1 MNFTDLEKI
10 MSSKGIH
17 SLADIAR
24 YLNTTPQAVS
34 NWKSRNQVP
43 YRIVSKLNATTTQTD
58 KSVNLDLSDNVSL
71 SDILLVLAEQIKIII
86 TIPAI
91 LVFLTFTYTQFIQ
104 KPLYESRATVLFPEA
119 KNSNLGGLAGLAS
132 QFGVSIPQSA
142 RADLSSPF
150 LFPELL
156 RSRTFSEKIIYKE
169 FYTAKFDKKMPLIDI
184 LSAGKTSKVE
194 RSPASISAAISS
206 LNNMVDLEQDT
217 YSNFSIIKI
226 RSSEPKLS
234 KDLADVVLFEL
245 EQLNRFFKG
254 QNVIEKTG
262 FIEQRISS
270 VQKELKVSE
279 LKLKNFNEKNRQVS
293 SPALQ
298 LELDRLEREVEIQK
312 GIYLTLKQQ
321 LELAKIEEVQEAS
334 IVQILDKP
342 QTPLSPSN
350 KNIKMNVG
358 VAFIFGLFVS
368 ILISFSRSFLN
379 NADMGERK
387 KIRKI
392 KIFIKRKVLGLI
404 LDRRISGTFSLIFIA
419 SSPFYFGHK
428 SIHPKYFGMYSEKLL
443 IFLLLYVIV
452 CLFFLIAFFYSTFS
466 NKKVNQY

>member
-24 YLNTTPQAVS
+24 HLSATPQAVS

-43 YRIVSKLNATTTQTD
+43 YHIVSKLNVTKSQTD
-58 KSVNLDLSDNVSL
+58 KIPNTDFSETATLSDV
-71 SDILLVLAEQIKIII
+71 LLVLAEQIKIII
-86 TIPAI
+86 TIPLI
-91 LVFLTFTYTQFIQ
+91 MVFLTFTYTQFIQ
-104 KPLYESRATVLFPEA
+104 KPLYESKATVLFPES
-119 KNSNLGGLAGLAS
+119 KSSNFGGLAGLAS
-132 QFGVSIPQSA
+132 QFGVNIPQSA

-156 RSRTFSEKIIYKE
+156 RSRTFAEKIIFKE
-169 FYTAKFDKKMPLIDI
+169 FFTKKLNRKTPLIDI
-184 LSAGKTSKVE
+184 LSSEVFTGDE
-194 RSPASISAAISS
+194 RSSASISAAISS
-206 LNNMVDLEQDT
+206 LNNMIDLEQDT

-226 RSSEPKLS
+226 KSPEPQLS
-234 KDLADVVLFEL
+234 KELADVVLFEL
-245 EQLNRFFKG
+245 EQLNRFFKS

-279 LKLKNFNEKNRQVS
+279 LNLKNFNEKNRQVS

-298 LELDRLEREVEIQK
+298 LELDRLDREVEIQK

-334 IVQILDKP
+334 IVQILDRP
-342 QTPLSPSN
+342 QISLSASN
-350 KNIKMNVG
+350 KNIKMNIG
-358 VAFIFGLFVS
+358 IAFIFGVLIS
-368 ILISFSRSFLN
+368 ILFSFSRSFLK
-379 NADMGERK
+379 NADIAERK

-392 KIFIKRKVLGLI
+392 KIFIKRKFLGLI
-404 LDRRISGTFSLIFIA
+404 LDRRISGIFSLTLIVF
-419 SSPFYFGHK
+419 SPFYFTHK
-428 SIHPKYFGMYSEKLL
+428 SIHPKYFGMYSEKLM
-443 IFLLLYVIV
+443 IFLLAYIIISM
-452 CLFFLIAFFYSTFS
+452 FFIIAFFYSTSS
-466 NKKVNQY
+466 NKKVK